1 MTENLNIVP
10 EAKDMTCAINVFID
24 DENKVYTIDYTFHS
38 EEAMYHS
45 ETTIIFKS
53 QNQCCVYLAALRK
66 KCAVNHILI
75 DEMIEV
81 I

>member
-1 MTENLNIVP
+1 MMEVP
-10 EAKDMTCAINVFID
+10 EAKDMICTTNVYID
-24 DENKVYTIDYTFHS
+24 EENKVYTIDYTLHS
-38 EEAMYHS
+38 EEAMYNS

-53 QNQCCVYLAALRK
+53 LNKCCVYLASLRK
-66 KCAVNHILI
+66 KCVVNNILI

>member
-1 MTENLNIVP
+1 MMEIP
-10 EAKDMTCAINVFID
+10 EAKDMTCQTNVYID
-24 DENKVYTIDYTFHS
+24 EENKVYTIDYTFHS
-38 EEAMYHS
+38 DEAMYHS

-53 QNQCCVYLAALRK
+53 RNQACVYLAALRK
-66 KCAVNHILI
+66 KCTVNHIPI